1 MNKYLLLK
9 LMVVLLIL
17 SACGS
22 GEQEKEDITEIQLQS
37 EGLITQSSQEVTEHP
52 TFEQLTGL
60 FEKLIENNP
69 EGTLG
74 LVPLAE
80 ETINH
85 LSAFF
90 PAKLMSYY
98 QTINEA
104 VSFEEEHLHI
114 FSSVYEKEDEA
125 VTFTIYQFESSLK
138 ILEFFMALD
147 SIYQTNPNLV
157 INEIKIDGLEGWEVL
172 GKNGEKHEVCLVLP
186 DTRLIQGS
194 AAKVFMGD
202 LNAMFSE
209 LSLTSL

>member
-1 MNKYLLLK
+1 
-9 LMVVLLIL
+9 MVVLLIL